1 MKKIS
6 FISAILLAIVMN
18 VNAAVVWN
26 GEPHDVGSWSA
37 LRLVPSDYSLL
48 ADIAEGDVLVITMTT
63 EATDACVKLQDGS
76 WHEFGGG
83 EEYVRYDVPSGSYAF
98 ALGKAAADSIASEGV
113 CVTGK
118 NYTITKV
125 ELYYHKA
132 KIWDVS
138 VSDKTGWKQS
148 EEIGHNPSI
157 FASLAAGDLLGAE
170 ITAIN
175 ENKDEWH
182 QFTIRGRED
191 EDTDWK
197 HLEDIIFATG
207 ISKKGFYVTKLSSEQ
222 VNSLKTKNINVAAQ
236 YLDLNGIHTY
246 TATKTATAIDN
257 TNADSKAVKLI
268 RDGQV
273 FILRDNKTY
282 TLQGQLIK

>member
-6 FISAILLAIVMN
+6 FISALLLAIVMN
-18 VNAAVVWN
+18 VNAAVVYN
-26 GEPHDVGSWSA
+26 GEPHNVASWNA
-37 LRLVPSDYSLL
+37 LRLTPSDYSLL

-98 ALGKAAADSIASEGV
+98 VLGEAAADSVASEGV

-125 ELYYHKA
+125 EIYYHKA

-138 VSDKTGWKQS
+138 VSDNTGWHQS
-148 EEIGHNPSI
+148 DEIGHNPSI
-157 FASLAAGDLLGAE
+157 FASLTEGDLLGAE

-175 ENKDEWH
+175 DGETWH
-182 QFTIRGRED
+182 QYTIRGRED
-191 EDTDWK
+191 EDSEWK
-197 HLEDIIFATG
+197 NLEDIIFVNG
-207 ISKKGFYVTKLSSEQ
+207 INKTGFYATKLSSAQ
-222 VNSLKTKNINVAAQ
+222 VNSLKTKNIHVGAQ
-236 YLDLNGIHTY
+236 YLNLNGIHTY
-246 TATKTATAIDN
+246 TATKTATAVDN